1 MAETAPKY
9 HRIKEALLAEIGR
22 GGYVPGRAFVTEREV
37 CRRFGVSRITASR
50 ALNDLVTEGVLVRKR
65 GSGTFVAEGGGPPP
79 EENGGGRRTVGCLL
93 HGLEG
98 RHVSEVLRGVESVCR
113 EAGYHLLLF
122 DSRGEAE
129 TEAASLRRAVEA
141 GVDGLVVF
149 PVEGYENAAHFE
161 ELRWRGVPL
170 VMVDRYY
177 PALAFDVV
185 VPDNFAVGYELT
197 ERLVERGHRHIAAL
211 WWETNCTSVL
221 DRLTGHRQALRER
234 GLPIVSELSTLRSYW
249 QMEREERYEL
259 LRRWLEAPYRP
270 SAFFC
275 ANGYV
280 LALVATDLISL
291 GVDLSAEVELA
302 GMDDAGPYDL
312 LSLASLTAVL
322 PSHRMGSEAMRLLLD
337 RMEGERP
344 DRAARHVV
352 LPVEFSVKD
361 PVAISLPA
369 SAVTVEAPPTGDP
382 GATNGAELDH
392 DGGLG
397 PRAGASRPET
407 AGR

>member
-9 HRIKEALLAEIGR
+9 HRIKEALLAEIER

-37 CRRFGVSRITASR
+37 CSRFGVSRITASR
-50 ALNDLVTEGVLVRKR
+50 ALNDLVNEGVLVRKR
-65 GSGTFVAEGGGPPP
+65 GSGTFVAEAEGGGPPD
-79 EENGGGRRTVGCLL
+79 ENSGGRRTVGCLL

-149 PVEGYENAAHFE
+149 PVEGYENAERFE
-161 ELRWRGVPL
+161 ELRRRGVPL

-197 ERLVERGHRHIAAL
+197 ERLVERGHRNIAAL

-234 GLPIVSELSTLRSYW
+234 GLPIVSELSALRSYW
-249 QMEREERYEL
+249 QMQREERYEL

-291 GVDLSAEVELA
+291 GVDLSNEAELA

-337 RMEGERP
+337 RMEGEHP

-361 PVAISLPA
+361 PVAIRLPA
-369 SAVTVEAPPTGDP
+369 SAVTVKAADGEV
-382 GATNGAELDH
+382 AEH
-392 DGGLG
+392 DGLG
-397 PRAGASRPET
+397 SPASRPEA